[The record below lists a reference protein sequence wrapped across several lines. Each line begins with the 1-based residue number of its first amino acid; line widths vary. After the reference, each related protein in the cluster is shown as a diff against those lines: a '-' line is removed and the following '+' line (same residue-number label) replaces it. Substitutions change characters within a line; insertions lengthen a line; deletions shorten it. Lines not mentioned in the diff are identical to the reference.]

1 MPLLCLFFHVLMPD
15 LEVPEHPPSQDR
27 LVAACAV
34 ERVCK
39 APVNLEHQQNRSDGC
54 EKEIIHR
61 ELIH

>member
-1 MPLLCLFFHVLMPD
+1 MPD